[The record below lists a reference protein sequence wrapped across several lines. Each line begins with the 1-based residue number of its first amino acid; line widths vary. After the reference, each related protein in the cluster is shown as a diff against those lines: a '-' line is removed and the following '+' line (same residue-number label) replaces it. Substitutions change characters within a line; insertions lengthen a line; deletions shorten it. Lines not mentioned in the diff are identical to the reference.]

1 MIPNFKEILS
11 ELSYRVE
18 GGIPDLNK
26 ESHVNHLIDILR
38 ENGIADAAHLAQKA
52 RVYFSYLNEATPK
65 PTGNDTTIVVNK
77 KSGAVYPIKTKNFNS
92 SVHDKATPAQI
103 KKAKDNGTYGN
114 EEPKPTTPG
123 KKLSGSDFTSSA
135 EKKPS
140 ATQSTPTKEVDVNKG
155 VVVAAPK
162 QKYGTKGSKQLDQN
176 RANNRLKALPPSGI
190 STEQAL
196 SNFTETY
203 PKAVTTEYE
212 YPEESDALLKR
223 KLPPAGY
230 DALKSILQM
239 SKQGDFEPPISMITD
254 QYGAGKISAQA
265 NELALQAVY
274 SFPNTPKGIAA
285 RNNFINS
292 LVENADAIEEAGGI
306 PILDKTWI
314 KEFAGAHDAFIK
326 NMNRE
331 YGNGNWEVTG
341 MTWDVRAQQ
350 EALGANYDDKG
361 DSTDINAQVKIKGQI
376 QNVEI
381 SCKKNWDIFL
391 LNAGLGEAKN
401 WFYTLG
407 PEKESRASDLQ
418 NMKDAKDPRY
428 GKAEDAEL
436 REYSKQALSKAP
448 IKNKE
453 LQDAQL
459 QSAQKG
465 FQLIR
470 EIPNKD
476 FNGVIKDC
484 TSRKKND
491 PLYMDKNEAELA
503 KRVQKYLNSVKS
515 MDAEDFAAA
524 IGGGAKDFK
533 KAVMV
538 YHKMLGVYSGNTDWL
553 ESHREITYG
562 FMQEAAKKMA
572 TNKEFQ
578 GMLLRKLQE
587 AIPVKTMVE
596 GVETMQI
603 DSMYVTQ
610 KHMQE
615 MFGTDKWDNIKEF
628 LSIKVTNGVASL
640 TYSAK
645 GNNAKPLKIANIQ
658 MREKGVGYNGSVS
671 LECLPS
677 KEFQAACKEIDNKI
691 NKG

>member
-11 ELSYRVE
+11 ELSYRVD
-18 GGIPDLNK
+18 GGIPDLTK
-26 ESHVNHLIDILR
+26 KSHVNHLIDILR
-38 ENGIADAAHLAQKA
+38 ENGISDAEHLAQKT
-52 RVYFSYLNEATPK
+52 RVYFSYLNEADSKRVK
-65 PTGNDTTIVVNK
+65 PPQGKTWVKNK
-77 KSGAVYPIKTKNFNS
+77 KSGAIYAVGTVDTK
-92 SVHDKATPAQI
+92 VHDIPSDDEISTA
-103 KKAKDNGTYGN
+103 KKSGSLSK
-114 EEPKPTTPG
+114 EEPPTQG
-123 KKLSGSDFTSSA
+123 KKLSGSDFELDI

-140 ATQSTPTKEVDVNKG
+140 KKEPTPSKEVDVNKG
-155 VVVAAPK
+155 VVVVAPK
-162 QKYGTKGSKQLDQN
+162 QKYGTKGSKEVDQN
-176 RANNRLKALPPSGI
+176 KANNRLKALPPSGI
-190 STEQAL
+190 STEKAI
-196 SNFTETY
+196 SNFKKTY
-203 PKAVTTEYE
+203 PQSITTKYE
-212 YPEESDALLKR
+212 FPQDSDALLKS

-230 DALKSILQM
+230 DALKSILKM

-265 NELALQAVY
+265 NELALQAVF
-274 SFPNTPKGIAA
+274 SFPNSPKGMVA

-292 LVENADAIEEAGGI
+292 MVQNADAIEKAGGI

-314 KEFAGAHDAFIK
+314 KEFSGAHDAFIN
-326 NMNRE
+326 NMNRTH
-331 YGNGNWEVTG
+331 GTNNWEVTG

-350 EALGANYDDKG
+350 ESLGIDYNSKG
-361 DSTDINAQVKIKGQI
+361 DSTDMNAQIKVGGKVY
-376 QNVEI
+376 NEEI
-381 SCKKNWDIFL
+381 SCKKNWQIFL

-401 WFYTLG
+401 WFYTMG
-407 PEKESRASDLQ
+407 AEKENRANDLQ
-418 NMKDAKDPRY
+418 NMKDAKDPRF

-436 REYSKQALSKAP
+436 REYSKVSLAKAP

-459 QSAQKG
+459 ESAKKG
-465 FQLIR
+465 FELIR

-476 FNGVIKDC
+476 VKKVIDDC
-484 TSRKKND
+484 TNRKKND
-491 PLYMDKNEAELA
+491 PFYMDKNEAELA
-503 KRVQKYLNSVKS
+503 KRIQKYLNSVKQ
-515 MDAEDFAAA
+515 MDMGDFAKN

-538 YHKMLGVYSGNTDWL
+538 YHKMLGVYSGKSDWL
-553 ESHREITYG
+553 NSHKQITYG

-640 TYSAK
+640 SYSAK

-677 KEFQAACKEIDNKI
+677 KEFEVACKDIDKKI

>member
-1 MIPNFKEILS
+1 MIPNFKEILA
-11 ELSYRVE
+11 ELSYRVD
-18 GGIPDLNK
+18 GGMPDLNK
-26 ESHVNHLIDILR
+26 ESHVNQLIDILR
-38 ENGIADAAHLAQKA
+38 ENGISDAAHLAQKA

-65 PTGNDTTIVVNK
+65 QPTPNNTTIIVNK
-77 KSGAVYPIKTKNFNS
+77 KSGSVYPVKSKNFDA

-103 KKAKDNGTYGN
+103 KKAKADGTFGN
-114 EEPKPTTPG
+114 EEPKPTIKG
-123 KKLSGSDFTSSA
+123 KKLGGSDFTSSA
-135 EKKPS
+135 EKKPTTS
-140 ATQSTPTKEVDVNKG
+140 KEVDVNKG

-162 QKYGTKGSKQLDQN
+162 QKYGTNGSKQLDQKK
-176 RANNRLKALPPSGI
+176 ANNRLKALPPSGI
-190 STEQAL
+190 STEKAV
-196 SNFTETY
+196 SNFTKTY
-203 PKAVTTEYE
+203 PDGITTEYE
-212 YPEESDALLKR
+212 YPSESDAMLKS

-292 LVENADAIEEAGGI
+292 LIENSDSIEEAGGI

-314 KEFAGAHDAFIK
+314 KEFSGAHDAFIK
-326 NMNRE
+326 NMNRQ
-331 YGNGNWEVTG
+331 YGSGNWEVTG

-350 EALGANYDDKG
+350 EALGADYNSKG

-376 QNVEI
+376 ENIEI

-407 PEKESRASDLQ
+407 SEKEMRANDLQ

-428 GKAEDAEL
+428 GKDEDAEL

-453 LQDAQL
+453 LQDAQME
-459 QSAQKG
+459 SAQKG
-465 FQLIR
+465 FELIR
-470 EIPNKD
+470 EIPNRDMAK
-476 FNGVIKDC
+476 VLQDC

-503 KRVQKYLNSVKS
+503 KKVQKYLNGVKK
-515 MDAEDFAAA
+515 MDMEEFAKT

-533 KAVMV
+533 KAIMV
-538 YHKMLGVYSGNTDWL
+538 YHKMLGVYSGKTDWL
-553 ESHREITYG
+553 ESHKQITYG

-596 GVETMQI
+596 GIETMQI
-603 DSMYVTQ
+603 DSMYITQ

-645 GNNAKPLKIANIQ
+645 GNNTTSLKIANIQ
-658 MREKGVGYNGSVS
+658 MREKGVGYNGAVS

-677 KEFQAACKEIDNKI
+677 KEFQGACKEIDNKI

>member
-1 MIPNFKEILS
+1 MIPNFKEILL

-38 ENGIADAAHLAQKA
+38 ENGISDAAQLAQKA
-52 RVYFSYLNEATPK
+52 RVYFSFLNE
-65 PTGNDTTIVVNK
+65 DEVVKNK
-77 KSGAVYPIKTKNFNS
+77 KSGNVYVVKKLDPTYHTKP
-92 SVHDKATPAQI
+92 TPAEI
-103 KKAKDNGTYGN
+103 AKAKQKNGGVI
-114 EEPKPTTPG
+114 PKETPSQQKVG
-123 KKLSGSDFTSSA
+123 KQKVAPKADIGVSSA
-135 EKKPS
+135 EKRNDKK
-140 ATQSTPTKEVDVNKG
+140 QQPTSKEVDVNKG

-162 QKYGTKGSKQLDQN
+162 QKYGTKGSKTVDQK
-176 RANNRLKALPPSGI
+176 RAANRLKALPPSGI
-190 STEQAL
+190 STEKAI
-196 SNFTETY
+196 SNFKKTY
-203 PKAVTTEYE
+203 PQGITTKYE
-212 YPEESDALLKR
+212 YPKESDAMLR
-223 KLPPAGY
+223 SKLPPAGY
-230 DALKSILQM
+230 DALKSILKM

-274 SFPNTPKGIAA
+274 SFPNTPKGIQL
-285 RNNFINS
+285 RNQFIDS
-292 LVENADAIEEAGGI
+292 LVQNADAIEKAGGT

-314 KEFAGAHDAFIK
+314 KEFSGAHDAFIK
-326 NMNRE
+326 NMNRQ

-341 MTWDVRAQQ
+341 MTWDVRQQQ

-376 QNVEI
+376 ENIEI
-381 SCKKNWDIFL
+381 SCKKNWEIFL

-407 PEKESRASDLQ
+407 PEKESRANDLQ
-418 NMKDAKDPRY
+418 NMKDAKDPRF
-428 GKAEDAEL
+428 GKNEDAEL
-436 REYSKQALSKAP
+436 REYSKAALSKAP

-459 QSAQKG
+459 QSAQRG
-465 FQLIR
+465 FELIR

-476 FNGVIKDC
+476 FNKVITDC

-491 PLYMDKNEAELA
+491 PLAMDKNEAQLA
-503 KRVQKYLNSVKS
+503 MRVQKYLNSVKQ
-515 MDAEDFAAA
+515 MDMEDFAKN

-538 YHKMLGVYSGNTDWL
+538 YHKMLGVYSGKTDWL
-553 ESHREITYG
+553 ESHKEITYG

-603 DSMYVTQ
+603 DSMYITQ

-645 GNNAKPLKIANIQ
+645 GNNVKPLKIANIQ
-658 MREKGVGYNGSVS
+658 MREKGVGYNGAVS

-677 KEFQAACKEIDNKI
+677 KEFQMACKEIDNKI
-691 NKG
+691 NQA

>member
-1 MIPNFKEILS
+1 
-11 ELSYRVE
+11 
-18 GGIPDLNK
+18 
-26 ESHVNHLIDILR
+26 
-38 ENGIADAAHLAQKA
+38 
-52 RVYFSYLNEATPK
+52 
-65 PTGNDTTIVVNK
+65 
-77 KSGAVYPIKTKNFNS
+77 
-92 SVHDKATPAQI
+92 
-103 KKAKDNGTYGN
+103 
-114 EEPKPTTPG
+114 
-123 KKLSGSDFTSSA
+123 
-135 EKKPS
+135 
-140 ATQSTPTKEVDVNKG
+140 
-155 VVVAAPK
+155 
-162 QKYGTKGSKQLDQN
+162 
-176 RANNRLKALPPSGI
+176 
-190 STEQAL
+190 
-196 SNFTETY
+196 
-203 PKAVTTEYE
+203 
-212 YPEESDALLKR
+212 
-223 KLPPAGY
+223 
-230 DALKSILQM
+230 
-239 SKQGDFEPPISMITD
+239 
-254 QYGAGKISAQA
+254 
-265 NELALQAVY
+265 
-274 SFPNTPKGIAA
+274 
-285 RNNFINS
+285 
-292 LVENADAIEEAGGI
+292 
-306 PILDKTWI
+306 
-314 KEFAGAHDAFIK
+314 
-326 NMNRE
+326 MNRQ
-331 YGNGNWEVTG
+331 YGNGSWEVTG

-350 EALGANYDDKG
+350 EALGADYNSKG

-376 QNVEI
+376 ENIEI

-407 PEKESRASDLQ
+407 PEKEMRANDLQ

-428 GKAEDAEL
+428 GKAEDVEL

-459 QSAQKG
+459 ESAQKG
-465 FQLIR
+465 FELIR
-470 EIPNKD
+470 EIPNRDMAK
-476 FNGVIKDC
+476 VLQDC

-503 KRVQKYLNSVKS
+503 KRVQKYLNGVKK
-515 MDAEDFAAA
+515 MDMEEFAKT

-538 YHKMLGVYSGNTDWL
+538 YHKMLGVYSGKTDWL
-553 ESHREITYG
+553 ESHKEITYG
-562 FMQEAAKKMA
+562 FMQQAAKKMA

-596 GVETMQI
+596 GIETMQI
-603 DSMYVTQ
+603 DSMYITQ

-658 MREKGVGYNGSVS
+658 MREKGVGYNGAVS

-677 KEFQAACKEIDNKI
+677 KEFQSVCKEIDNKI